1 MYLVEAVA
9 PEYVIPCDANPYNF
23 ACRVCK
29 AFAHDGFCKHV
40 AAVTHLKEREE
51 KPEGER
57 NQALNLNVLCRTIVQ
72 DKTKGAEE
80 EEERHTGASFS
91 PQKKKKQTPK
101 TQRAD
106 VRTRFKKGGAH
117 IRAPVMKALTR
128 QDQHV
133 TQLEKR
139 EKQRKKKTAA
149 TAAAASKPAKTAK
162 PAATIR
168 KTAAAAPKTA
178 KTKAKAKPKAAP
190 PAKAAAKGNKRTQD
204 ARASPSRRTGW
215 KAALE
220 TPATLPLE
228 PIRGEG
234 SPVRRP
240 QRRIAPATPE
250 SDSSGN

>member
-1 MYLVEAVA
+1 M
-9 PEYVIPCDANPYNF
+9 
-23 ACRVCK
+23 
-29 AFAHDGFCKHV
+29 
-40 AAVTHLKEREE
+40 
-51 KPEGER
+51 
-57 NQALNLNVLCRTIVQ
+57 
-72 DKTKGAEE
+72 
-80 EEERHTGASFS
+80 
-91 PQKKKKQTPK
+91 
-101 TQRAD
+101 
-106 VRTRFKKGGAH
+106 
-117 IRAPVMKALTR
+117 RAPVMKALTR

-133 TQLEKR
+133 TRDEKR
-139 EKQRKKKTAA
+139 AKR
-149 TAAAASKPAKTAK
+149 AAAKQKNTAKPAKTAK